1 MDREKIYIKKIKKNI
16 TPQRSQR
23 KISGSRPSLGGA
35 VDEGVFMNQRI
46 IKIKKNALMGEYVDL
61 FLLWTAHAD
70 LYNCLNA
77 FVMWMYFAT
86 IKEEE
91 EIPMRQ
97 QYICSLTSMSVSSYK
112 RAFKKLKDKGYLKK
126 EEKENNYTFSA
137 TAFERIVPHSP
148 EEFYPIPH
156 TEV

>member
-1 MDREKIYIKKIKKNI
+1 
-16 TPQRSQR
+16 
-23 KISGSRPSLGGA
+23 
-35 VDEGVFMNQRI
+35 MNQRI

-97 QYICSLTSMSVSSYK
+97 QHICSLTSMSVSSYK

-126 EEKENNYTFSA
+126 EGKENNYIFSA

>member
-1 MDREKIYIKKIKKNI
+1 
-16 TPQRSQR
+16 
-23 KISGSRPSLGGA
+23 
-35 VDEGVFMNQRI
+35 MNQRI

-61 FLLWTAHAD
+61 CLLWTVHAD
-70 LYNCLNA
+70 LDNCLNA

-86 IKEEE
+86 IKEEK

-97 QYICSLTSMSVSSYK
+97 QHICSLTSMSVSSYK

-137 TAFERIVPHSP
+137 TAFERIVPRSP
-148 EEFYPIPH
+148 EEVYPIPH
-156 TEV
+156 MEV

>member
-1 MDREKIYIKKIKKNI
+1 M
-16 TPQRSQR
+16 
-23 KISGSRPSLGGA
+23 
-35 VDEGVFMNQRI
+35 DEGVFMNQRI
-46 IKIKKNALMGEYVDL
+46 IKIKKNALVGEYVDL
-61 FLLWTAHAD
+61 YLLWTAHAD

-97 QYICSLTSMSVSSYK
+97 QHICSLTSMSVSSYK
-112 RAFKKLKDKGYLKK
+112 RAFKKLQDKGYLKK
-126 EEKENNYTFSA
+126 EDKENNYTFSA